1 MALIPEQLFN
11 IAPGY
16 RLQWEQAQQK
26 HVILYP
32 EGMVELNQTSNEIL
46 QLCDGTRTLDRL
58 VAELE
63 AKFDTQG
70 LKSDISEFIEVALS
84 NGWIQQSPHQ

>member
-1 MALIPEQLFN
+1 MALIPEQLLT
-11 IAPGY
+11 IALGY
-16 RLQWEQAQQK
+16 RLQWEEAQQK

-46 QLCDGTRTLDRL
+46 QLCDGTRTLDIL

-63 AKFDTQG
+63 AKFETQG
-70 LKSDISEFIEVALS
+70 LKSDISEFLEVALG
-84 NGWIQQSPHQ
+84 NGWIKQTPDQ